1 MKEGELQ
8 SVFLKSVSGTIEV
21 LKNGKN
27 VCEITGD
34 NFINLYEILNKTK
47 SVFTFKAKTEVRLW
61 SVEEEPFNLFVKE
74 ELKQYL
80 VEKYNFIKDNTIF
93 SGTIHLPIVK

>member
-1 MKEGELQ
+1 MDEKTLNEGDIIVKEGEFQ

-21 LKNGKN
+21 LKNEKL

-61 SVEEEPFNLFVKE
+61 SLEEEPFKLFVQDD
-74 ELKQYL
+74 LKQ
-80 VEKYNFIKDNTIF
+80 
-93 SGTIHLPIVK
+93 